1 MPVLADSTAICA
13 NNNNNRLKKALA
25 QRSTTTPATIN
36 PNAKPQ
42 ISQIP
47 AQLSDNQFSSSIR
60 PISDPFDDV
69 IVDPHH
75 VSVATFATYSSSSS
89 NESTDS
95 MLFSSI
101 GSPSTTTCSTSFM
114 TPISS
119 INAPQA
125 ACNLPTLESHYSKPC
140 SEPLSF
146 LDSGVPPITS
156 TPTHFNLQRMR
167 LSDPPTNLDSNHKQ
181 QPSLSSNT
189 PSKKDDFLFRQN
201 SIHHHYN
208 HQHNHSSQLSH
219 SYNYNGPQFNN
230 INGVNLLEAHSS
242 LEYGKFGKIVAD
254 SVHSLSSVD
263 SVDPMDHQHQNPH
276 GSRRL
281 FEKSKGTF
289 YLNQPQTVIHSYA
302 SSNELN
308 PRQSQNTTPQFSHQ
322 SSVPNLTSSQN
333 STNTISKLP
342 ADDKL
347 SDAFNPDLYT
357 EPTCHT
363 NGTRNLY
370 ADTNVAFTLGSGY
383 TNKRE
388 FLPIETVNK
397 DVSFKLDLFDND
409 KSINNTRSTNLN
421 KPSTRLMADIQ
432 ANSGS
437 STFSYRPPRFT
448 NDDPTD
454 LSAAFMNLRTSTCST
469 NMSSPKKNRRSS
481 FHVINSSDFNGC
493 QSLEDEACAA
503 EEDDDISNLGPP
515 TIFKHKR
522 SNSSGSVGS
531 RKSMYMNFNLDL
543 DSVIHN
549 ALVESAHL
557 SKNTTG
563 KPINLAS
570 NHEDHHHHPLHL
582 TTSTT
587 NQRNNSY
594 DLYSHSSSNHYE
606 SELLHSVLDMNGLGN
621 QFRLSTDGYD
631 RNVLVE
637 TNSDSLANN
646 KSNTFGKFGTS
657 VKKFA
662 RKMANGSSSTEH

>member
-1 MPVLADSTAICA
+1 MPVLTDSTAICA
-13 NNNNNRLKKALA
+13 NNNNDRLKKALA
-25 QRSTTTPATIN
+25 QRSTPTTTTTTTPAIN
-36 PNAKPQ
+36 PNTKH
-42 ISQIP
+42 
-47 AQLSDNQFSSSIR
+47 QLSDNQFPSTSR
-60 PISDPFDDV
+60 PFSDPFDDV

-101 GSPSTTTCSTSFM
+101 GSPSTTTTCSTSFM

-119 INAPQA
+119 INAPQP
-125 ACNLPTLESHYSKPC
+125 ACNLQSLESHYSKPC

-167 LSDPPTNLDSNHKQ
+167 LSDPPSNLESNHKQ

-189 PSKKDDFLFRQN
+189 PSKKDDFSFRQN
-201 SIHHHYN
+201 SIHYHPN

-219 SYNYNGPQFNN
+219 SHNYNGPQFNN
-230 INGVNLLEAHSS
+230 INGVNLLDAHSS
-242 LEYGKFGKIVAD
+242 LEYGKFGKIVPD

-289 YLNQPQTVIHSYA
+289 YLNQPQTVVHSYA

-322 SSVPNLTSSQN
+322 SSVPNLASSQN
-333 STNTISKLP
+333 STNTIGKLP
-342 ADDKL
+342 TDDKL

-388 FLPIETVNK
+388 FLPVDADNK
-397 DVSFKLDLFDND
+397 GVSFKLDLFENSVDN
-409 KSINNTRSTNLN
+409 THSTYLN
-421 KPSTRLMADIQ
+421 KPSTRLMTDIQ

-437 STFSYRPPRFT
+437 STFSYKPCRFT

-469 NMSSPKKNRRSS
+469 NMSPKKNRHSS

-493 QSLEDEACAA
+493 QSSEDEACAA
-503 EEDDDISNLGPP
+503 EEDDDVSNLGPP

-531 RKSMYMNFNLDL
+531 RKSMCMNFNLDL

-570 NHEDHHHHPLHL
+570 NHEDHHHHPMHL

-594 DLYSHSSSNHYE
+594 DLYSHSSSNYYE

-631 RNVLVE
+631 RNVLVA

-662 RKMANGSSSTEH
+662 RKMANGSSSTEP